1 MKNGKITLVLIAA
14 ILLFGLKKFIRA
26 DIVEISVE
34 TDKSTYLLDEEV
46 VVSITAY
53 NPNPDP
59 VILYFGDALHASY
72 LMDDVFDWSQGKVF
86 AQVISN
92 ITINPYES
100 KMWERVHGLE
110 EMNIYPLS
118 IGSHT
123 VAGEVVGYGQSLPK
137 EFDVVPEPL
146 SFFLFGAGVLF
157 LSRKKGIPAI
167 VQ

>member
-1 MKNGKITLVLIAA
+1 MKKEKITLVLITL
-14 ILLFGLKKFIRA
+14 ILLFGLTRFIRA
-26 DIVEISVE
+26 DIVEISVD
-34 TDKSTYLLDEEV
+34 TDKLTYLLDEEV

-118 IGSHT
+118 IGTHT
-123 VAGEVVGYGQSLPK
+123 VVGEVVGYGQSLPT
-137 EFDVVPEPL
+137 EFDVVPEPSL
-146 SFFLFGAGVLF
+146 ILLMGMGSICIRLVKRNN
-157 LSRKKGIPAI
+157 SS
-167 VQ
+167 V

>member
-1 MKNGKITLVLIAA
+1 MINKKTMVGIVSLV
-14 ILLFGLKKFIRA
+14 LLFGLPKFIRA

-34 TDKSTYLLDEEV
+34 TDKLTYLLDEEV

-59 VILYFGDALHASY
+59 VILYFGDTLHASY
-72 LMDDVFDWSQGKVF
+72 LMDDVFDWSQGKEF

-100 KMWERVHGLE
+100 EMWERVHGLE

-118 IGSHT
+118 IGTHT
-123 VAGEVVGYGQSLPK
+123 VVGEVVGYGQSLPK
-137 EFDVVPEPL
+137 NFHVIPEPSVVSL
-146 SFFLFGAGVLF
+146 LAYGGLVL
-157 LSRKKGIPAI
+157 LRKTA
-167 VQ
+167 VTT